1 MKSSAKSKKLKT
13 ENPRLYNAD
22 YLKFVFTFAGNE
34 NNPRPQCLVCG
45 DILANESMVPNKLKR
60 HLSTNPEM
68 DPRGGVGGVHPPK
81 IFQNA
86 KTRGSG
92 GGGGGVNCVIV
103 TIECIVILGILIFF
117 FSIPTL
123 NHDTYLF
130 FRF

>member
-60 HLSTNPEM
+60 HLSTNHSNLITKPVEYF
-68 DPRGGVGGVHPPK
+68 VQL
-81 IFQNA
+81 QNLS
-86 KTRGSG
+86 KS
-92 GGGGGVNCVIV
+92 
-103 TIECIVILGILIFF
+103 
-117 FSIPTL
+117 
-123 NHDTYLF
+123 NHYHSQKE
-130 FRF
+130 